1 MTNDQFLPTLAL
13 RLGRDPAILSK
24 SCGTMSNKLPIT
36 NAQLSKVFNWELD
49 NCLIDWDL
57 VIGELDINL
66 F

>member
-24 SCGTMSNKLPIT
+24 SRGTIPNKLTMT